1 MFFLSFSTATGK
13 RVAKQSLAVP
23 DTLTTKDEKVA
34 MPELWH
40 AESSS
45 YHLAS

>member
-1 MFFLSFSTATGK
+1 LRFVLFLSFSAATGK

-34 MPELWH
+34 MPEL
-40 AESSS
+40 
-45 YHLAS
+45 